1 LAVTFG
7 LWIDTDGDG
16 EPDKQVKEI
25 PTRLDEA
32 QLRLLGKTYSANAG
46 DDFTIPS
53 GENLIELPIFKG
65 LGIKIGPQGATWY
78 DSWREAGPGSTDM
91 ITVSEQTAYDHL
103 FFQQEIPP
111 GSWASFI
118 VSATI
123 ENYPFNREG
132 LFKLH
137 DGGRLVYRQP
147 IAGPNRY
154 EVYDAHVHAAEGWS
168 SDGAVAKRGGPTAV
182 SIYSDTVIFLT
193 QVWDEHDPRAF
204 DRFYDPYLKSWGYGD
219 LVWSTY
225 VGGREKKTLFH
236 STLEPD
242 DPDDHTR
249 VRVAL
254 DNNTG
259 LTLTNLSV
267 DLAPPAGLTATPL
280 YTDPETAPE
289 PIWPELSFLN
299 RETVPDAWRSV
310 WYFDLAVEDV
320 PDELWGQ
327 VLEVPV
333 EVSAD
338 HLPAGY
344 EAPPARIALQRP
356 EDATPTFVSGPAHDL
371 VLTDAVPANV
381 RLDAAALVT
390 DTATVDALRQAMDAD
405 AGHPLSD
412 TAGALFASLAPTV
425 PFTSAD
431 GVATFELPAA
441 MRDLPSAH
449 QPWYLVSKATLVR
462 AQHGP
467 NVVND
472 GPTIHYTDTFGLS
485 WQEQGEGLTV
495 EAHGAAIWVDYYCNG
510 GWGASSLEA
519 SREVASVGGSCF
531 IPDYG
536 PSEIVMDVTAYNAGD
551 AVARGVTVTLTLPD
565 GVTVTGSTPPWAALG
580 EDRVTWNL
588 GDLAPGAWRQF
599 EIIFRVEPQEGE
611 WEGEGGG
618 ETPLSLT
625 AQAESAADRMLAI
638 HHTTGE
644 FWDDYSGRVVQG
656 RVGDD
661 FWLNVVAKWDRV
673 YLPLLM
679 RSYDGR
685 ADLMVEAVTVDPSDP
700 DALTVEVSN
709 AGDGDAADFWVD
721 LYLDPDAV
729 PEGNRAW
736 PDLSRYGA
744 AWFVDDLGSGER
756 LTLTIDGAFYEATY
770 SRWPD
775 AYAAGEHT
783 IWAYVDSWGHPQPH
797 GAVDESDE
805 ANNRHGPVT
814 FTASDAGSVSGASPL
829 ESVPSR
835 PWQPKEDE

>member
-1 LAVTFG
+1 M
-7 LWIDTDGDG
+7 
-16 EPDKQVKEI
+16 K
-25 PTRLDEA
+25 
-32 QLRLLGKTYSANAG
+32 KT
-46 DDFTIPS
+46 
-53 GENLIELPIFKG
+53 
-65 LGIKIGPQGATWY
+65 
-78 DSWREAGPGSTDM
+78 
-91 ITVSEQTAYDHL
+91 
-103 FFQQEIPP
+103 
-111 GSWASFI
+111 
-118 VSATI
+118 
-123 ENYPFNREG
+123 
-132 LFKLH
+132 
-137 DGGRLVYRQP
+137 
-147 IAGPNRY
+147 
-154 EVYDAHVHAAEGWS
+154 
-168 SDGAVAKRGGPTAV
+168 GGPTAV

-204 DRFYDPYLKSWGYGD
+204 NRFYDPYLKSWGYGD

-225 VGGREKKTLFH
+225 VGGREEKTLFH
-236 STLEPD
+236 STLGPD

-333 EVSAD
+333 AVAAD
-338 HLPAGY
+338 NLPAGY

-356 EDATPTFVSGPAHDL
+356 GDATPTFVSGPAHDL

-441 MRDLPSAH
+441 MRELPSAH
-449 QPWYLVSKATLVR
+449 QPWYLVSKATLIR

-472 GPTIHYTDTFGLS
+472 GPTIHYTDTFGLR

-510 GWGASSLEA
+510 GWGASSLAA

-531 IPDYG
+531 IPDHG

-565 GVTVTGSTPPWAALG
+565 GVTVTESTPPWAALG
-580 EDRVTWNL
+580 DDRVTWNL

-625 AQAESAADRMLAI
+625 AQAVSAGDRMLAI
-638 HHTTGE
+638 HHTKGE

-656 RVGDD
+656 QVGDD
-661 FWLNVVAKWDRV
+661 FWLNVFSKPTSV
-673 YLPLLM
+673 YLPVLM
-679 RSYDGR
+679 RDYLE
-685 ADLMVEAVTVDPSDP
+685 APDLVVESVTASP
-700 DALTVEVSN
+700 DNVQVVVSN
-709 AGDGDAADFWVD
+709 RGNAATEEDFWVD
-721 LYLDPDAV
+721 AYVAPDPVPTAV
-729 PEGNRAW
+729 NQLW
-736 PDLSRYGA
+736 PDLADEGV
-744 AWFVDDLGSGER
+744 AWGVTER
-756 LTLTIDGAFYEATY
+756 LQPGETITLTVGGAYYDEEHSAV
-770 SRWPD
+770 SWPL
-775 AYAAGEHT
+775 AAGTE
-783 IWAYVDSWGHPQPH
+783 IYVQVDSWNPDTDYGTVLEDHEIRGQPYENNIGHTTVADDGAAGPAVTGSPQPFDS
-797 GAVDESDE
+797 GDL
-805 ANNRHGPVT
+805 PVR
-814 FTASDAGSVSGASPL
+814 
-829 ESVPSR
+829 E
-835 PWQPKEDE
+835 